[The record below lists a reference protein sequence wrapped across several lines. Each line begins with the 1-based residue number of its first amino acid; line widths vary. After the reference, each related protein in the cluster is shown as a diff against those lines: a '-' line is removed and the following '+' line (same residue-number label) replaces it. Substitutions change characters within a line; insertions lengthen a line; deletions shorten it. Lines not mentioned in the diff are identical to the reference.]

1 MKSKNLKLI
10 ALVRLVATFFCLPIM
25 LIGFILYFLS
35 KPIVI
40 IAHIL
45 LFRLV
50 VANYQIKHF
59 WRIQG

>member
-1 MKSKNLKLI
+1 MKQKNLKLI
-10 ALVRLVATFFCLPIM
+10 ALARLAATFFYLPIL